1 MRDEGKGQEAGS
13 GEERGRRDEED
24 GGLIDFDEEGKERRS
39 VESGA
44 RTAAGRENARTSIDR
59 GRMG

>member
-44 RTAAGRENARTSIDR
+44 RSAGGREKARRSSDR
-59 GRMG
+59 GGKG